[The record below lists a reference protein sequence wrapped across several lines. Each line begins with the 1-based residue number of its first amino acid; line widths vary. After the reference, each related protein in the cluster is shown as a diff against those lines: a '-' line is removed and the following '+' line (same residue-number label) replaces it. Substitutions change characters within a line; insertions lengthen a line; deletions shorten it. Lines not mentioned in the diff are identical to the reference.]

1 MRLLL
6 TYLNF
11 CISDAGNSPSAQLHQ
26 HAFYQIEFCLS
37 GQLFCKSRTARF
49 ALSPGEY
56 WLIPPEQPHQFID
69 NRAPY
74 EYLLIK
80 FNSILALPEHRGSDP
95 VSVYYLNAILDII
108 RNAGTISGFPGRE
121 TIIENHLSGILHH
134 LATLSSENESE
145 SPFIMA
151 IREEVCKRGYAVNV
165 AELADFFRY
174 TRSQLQ
180 YRFSKEYNGNTNL
193 KRFMEDILLEL
204 AEKHLQYSS
213 MTLTEIAREMNFPSI
228 YVFSRF
234 YKRKT
239 RGFSTQKTQENT
251 LEIQG

>member
-1 MRLLL
+1 MDAPSLDIPELL
-6 TYLNF
+6 YF
-11 CISDAGNSPSAQLHQ
+11 GCGNSPSAQLHQ

-74 EYLLIK
+74 EYLSIK

-108 RNAGTISGFPGRE
+108 RNAGTISGFSPDGKS
-121 TIIENHLSGILHH
+121 IIENHLSGILHH
-134 LATLSSENESE
+134 LATHSSENESE

-180 YRFSKEYNGNTNL
+180 YRFSKEYSGNTNL

-239 RGFSTQKTQENT
+239 GVSPLKKRRKTP
-251 LEIQG
+251 

>member
-1 MRLLL
+1 MQEKKRRVVRDPYFYWKIVNMALACAVLVL
-6 TYLNF
+6 
-11 CISDAGNSPSAQLHQ
+11 
-26 HAFYQIEFCLS
+26 AFLILS
-37 GQLFCKSRTARF
+37 GRGERYLMPAAFFLGVVMCSLSGIMELAKNRKIVGYICSVF
-49 ALSPGEY
+49 AG
-56 WLIPPEQPHQFID
+56 
-69 NRAPY
+69 
-74 EYLLIK
+74 
-80 FNSILALPEHRGSDP
+80 ILAVAL
-95 VSVYYLNAILDII
+95 ILDII
-108 RNAGTISGFPGRE
+108 RNAGTISGFSPDGKS
-121 TIIENHLSGILHH
+121 IIENHLSGILHH

-145 SPFIMA
+145 SLFIMA

-239 RGFSTQKTQENT
+239 GVSPLKKRRKTP
-251 LEIQG
+251 

>member
-1 MRLLL
+1 MDALSLDMPELL
-6 TYLNF
+6 YF
-11 CISDAGNSPSAQLHQ
+11 GCGSSPSAQLHL

-37 GQLFCKSRTARF
+37 GQLFCRSRDERF
-49 ALSPGEY
+49 VLAPGEY
-56 WLIPPEQPHQFID
+56 WLIPPEQPHQFVD
-69 NRAPY
+69 NRRPY
-74 EYLLIK
+74 EYLSIK
-80 FNSILALPEHRGSDP
+80 FNSAFALPEHRGSDP
-95 VSVYYLNAILDII
+95 ISSYYLNAILDVI
-108 RNAGTISGFPGRE
+108 RNAGTISAFSPDGKSVV
-121 TIIENHLSGILHH
+121 ENHLFGILHH
-134 LATLSSENESE
+134 LAVLSSADKAE

-180 YRFSKEYNGNTNL
+180 YRFSKEYNGNTNI
-193 KRFMEDILLEL
+193 KRFIEEILLEL

-239 RGFSTQKTQENT
+239 GCSPLRKRRKTS
-251 LEIQG
+251 